1 MTQEKDSLRTTL
13 VRKVI
18 TWGGLIHRPMTLG
31 VRGLVLD
38 TEGRALLVRH
48 TYLDG
53 YYLPGGGVEPGETM
67 EEALARELEEEGNI
81 VIEETPALHGIY
93 LNRTASPRDHVA
105 LYVVRRFRQT
115 GPYVPNREIAES
127 AFYSLTA
134 LPDSATRATKARLSE
149 VMHGAPS
156 SPYW

>member
-1 MTQEKDSLRTTL
+1 MAEEKDSLRTTL
-13 VRKVI
+13 VRKAI
-18 TWGGLIHRPMTLG
+18 TLAGLIHRPMTLG

-38 TEGRALLVRH
+38 AEGRALLVRH

-67 EEALARELEEEGNI
+67 EEALARELEEEGNV

-93 LNRTASPRDHVA
+93 LNRAASPRDHVA
-105 LYVVRRFRQT
+105 LYVVRRFRLT

-127 AFYSLTA
+127 AFYSLDS
-134 LPDSATRATKARLSE
+134 LPEGATRATKARLSE
-149 VMHGAPS
+149 VMQGGPPS
-156 SPYW
+156 AYW